1 MIDFSIIFIDDNFNE
16 MSTLVQTMSVEFP
29 HADVSHVFNDPEKGV
44 EYVLGNLDKPM
55 IVFVDWNYKGT
66 TKKGLSVL
74 RSIREKTSL
83 LYVIMMSA
91 NQIVQNNIKNSDIIE
106 MMNAENFYFYDSSN
120 DDADAVA
127 LVKIVLRKMESK
139 FDCVLEQWLIRHP
152 EDKNKVVIRQNGFNY
167 TWDDVLREVRMQTEF
182 GMDFERK
189 ANQSTIYRYK
199 CSE

>member
-1 MIDFSIIFIDDNFNE
+1 MSDFSIIFIDDNFNE
-16 MSTLVQTMSVEFP
+16 MSPLVQTMSVEFP
-29 HADVSHVFNDPEKGV
+29 QADVSNIFNDPEKGV
-44 EYVLGNLDKPM
+44 KYILGNLDKPM
-55 IVFVDWNYKGT
+55 VVFVDWNYEGT

-91 NQIVQNNIKNSDIIE
+91 NRIIRNNIQDSDIIE

-120 DDADAVA
+120 DDADAVV
-127 LVKIVLRKMESK
+127 LVKNVLRKMESK

-152 EDKNKVVIRQNGFNY
+152 DDKSRVVIRQNGLNY
-167 TWDDVLREVRMQTEF
+167 TWNDVLREVRMQTEF

>member
-1 MIDFSIIFIDDNFNE
+1 MSDFSIIFIDDNFNE

-29 HADVSHVFNDPEKGV
+29 HADVSHVFKDPEKGV

-55 IVFVDWNYKGT
+55 VVFVDWNYEGT

-91 NQIVQNNIKNSDIIE
+91 NKIIKNKIQDSDIIE
-106 MMNAENFYFYDSSN
+106 MMNAESFYFFDSSN
-120 DDADAVA
+120 DDADAVV
-127 LVKIVLRKMESK
+127 LVKKVLRKMESK

-152 EDKNKVVIRQNGFNY
+152 EDKSKVVIRQNGFNY

>member
-1 MIDFSIIFIDDNFNE
+1 MSDLSIIFIDDNFNE
-16 MSTLVQTMSVEFP
+16 MSTLIQTMSVEFP

-44 EYVLGNLDKPM
+44 DYVLGNLDKPM
-55 IVFVDWNYKGT
+55 VVFVDWNYEGT

-91 NQIVQNNIKNSDIIE
+91 NKIIKNNIQDSDIIE
-106 MMNAENFYFYDSSN
+106 MMNAENFYFFDSSN
-120 DDADAVA
+120 DDADAVV
-127 LVKIVLRKMESK
+127 LVKKVLRKMGSK

-152 EDKNKVVIRQNGFNY
+152 EDKSKVVIRQNGFNY

-182 GMDFERK
+182 GVDFERK

-199 CSE
+199 FLE

>member
-1 MIDFSIIFIDDNFNE
+1 MNDFSIIFIDDNFNE

-29 HADVSHVFNDPEKGV
+29 EADVNQIFNTPEKGV
-44 EYVLGNLDKPM
+44 KYVLENLDKPM
-55 IVFVDWNYKGT
+55 VVFVDWNYKGT
-66 TKKGLSVL
+66 TKKGLSIL

-91 NQIVQNNIKNSDIIE
+91 NQIIQNGIKNAEIIE
-106 MMNAENFYFYDSSN
+106 MMNAENFYFYDSST

-127 LVKIVLRKMESK
+127 LVKTILGKMKSK
-139 FDCVLEQWLIRHP
+139 FDCVLEKWLIRHP
-152 EDKNKVVIRQNGFNY
+152 KDKNEIVIRQNGINY
-167 TWDDVLREVRMQTEF
+167 TWEDVLREVRLQTEF

>member
-1 MIDFSIIFIDDNFNE
+1 
-16 MSTLVQTMSVEFP
+16 
-29 HADVSHVFNDPEKGV
+29 
-44 EYVLGNLDKPM
+44 
-55 IVFVDWNYKGT
+55 
-66 TKKGLSVL
+66 
-74 RSIREKTSL
+74 
-83 LYVIMMSA
+83 MMSA

-152 EDKNKVVIRQNGFNY
+152 EDKSKVVIRQNGFNY

-199 CSE
+199 CLE

>member
-1 MIDFSIIFIDDNFNE
+1 
-16 MSTLVQTMSVEFP
+16 
-29 HADVSHVFNDPEKGV
+29 
-44 EYVLGNLDKPM
+44 
-55 IVFVDWNYKGT
+55 
-66 TKKGLSVL
+66 
-74 RSIREKTSL
+74 
-83 LYVIMMSA
+83 MMSA

>member
-1 MIDFSIIFIDDNFNE
+1 MSDFSIIFIDDNFNE
-16 MSTLVQTMSVEFP
+16 MSPLVQTMSVEFP
-29 HADVSHVFNDPEKGV
+29 HADVSNVFNDPEKGV
-44 EYVLGNLDKPM
+44 KYVLGNLDKPM
-55 IVFVDWNYKGT
+55 VVFVDWNYEGT

-91 NQIVQNNIKNSDIIE
+91 NKIIKNNIQDSDIIE

-120 DDADAVA
+120 DDADAVI
-127 LVKIVLRKMESK
+127 LVKNILRRMESK

-152 EDKNKVVIRQNGFNY
+152 DDKSKVVIRQNGLNY
-167 TWDDVLREVRMQTEF
+167 TWNDVLREVRMQTEF